1 MLLFSNYVQPEMR
14 YMLGFLLISVVF
26 VFIVYNTLIIVMY
39 SSRLL
44 ILVLQ
49 RQFYKSKRIAMRSDV
64 SKVLSYI

>member
-1 MLLFSNYVQPEMR
+1 MLLFSNFVQPEMR

>member
-1 MLLFSNYVQPEMR
+1 MR

>member
-1 MLLFSNYVQPEMR
+1 
-14 YMLGFLLISVVF
+14 MLGFLLISVVF